1 MVANILTNYENYQVE
16 KKDGKVMWHYY
27 TSLYNTK
34 IHNWKVSKVGFYGT
48 FEIKELLINPSEP
61 GDLFLNM
68 RF

>member
-1 MVANILTNYENYQVE
+1 
-16 KKDGKVMWHYY
+16 MWHYY